1 VKKEEVERLLKR
13 SRSFK
18 DAADFH
24 FSRGDYDLT
33 VFSLEQSLHL
43 FFKAKLIENGVDF
56 PKTHSLRRLF
66 LILGQVI
73 DHSVD
78 FSEFEKSRS
87 LEFSSL
93 EDAYVTSRYFPREFT
108 KGEAER
114 LMKFYLEVVE
124 FVGRFLG

>member
-1 VKKEEVERLLKR
+1 M
-13 SRSFK
+13 
-18 DAADFH
+18 
-24 FSRGDYDLT
+24 
-33 VFSLEQSLHL
+33 
-43 FFKAKLIENGVDF
+43 
-56 PKTHSLRRLF
+56 
-66 LILGQVI
+66 I